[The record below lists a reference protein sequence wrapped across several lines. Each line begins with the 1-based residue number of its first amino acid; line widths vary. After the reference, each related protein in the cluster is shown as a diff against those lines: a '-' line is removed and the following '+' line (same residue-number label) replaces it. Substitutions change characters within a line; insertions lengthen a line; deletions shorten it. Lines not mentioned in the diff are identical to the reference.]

1 MGPSKW
7 LHLPQK
13 FYLILLSFTLIG
25 FFEVFVFLTVF
36 PEMLE
41 RLQISLNISTK
52 DKYLYS
58 RLNDKCNDAFG
69 FIFAFTNSFAPI
81 LGSVIEENVGPQVTC
96 DIHWCFFVFYGV
108 IIFTFNCGPNFR
120 KENQEF

>member
-7 LHLPQK
+7 LGLPESIW
-13 FYLILLSFTLIG
+13 LIIFAFTFLG
-25 FFEVFVFLTVF
+25 CFEVFVFLAVF

-69 FIFAFTNSFAPI
+69 FIFAITNVIAPI
-81 LGSVIEENVGPQVTC
+81 SGSVIETTFGP
-96 DIHWCFFVFYGV
+96 
-108 IIFTFNCGPNFR
+108 
-120 KENQEF
+120 